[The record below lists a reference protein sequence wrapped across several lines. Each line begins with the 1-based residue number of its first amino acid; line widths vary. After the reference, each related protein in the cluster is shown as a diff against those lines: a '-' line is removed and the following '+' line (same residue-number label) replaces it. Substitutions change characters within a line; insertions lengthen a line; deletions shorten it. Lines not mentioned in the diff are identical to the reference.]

1 MPPKKIDPKLVTKSI
16 TSFGFNKITKAE
28 AELRLLEEN
37 LQAQKLKVNREH
49 EQRKINDT
57 ANRATLMASLVDS
70 TTVMQ
75 LPNETDDNNCGN
87 RVGDAFQEVIE
98 QIGNHVE
105 LEQFQIT
112 KVKKVYKKRPA
123 EWKEIVDHFQQ
134 WKNIDKTINAY
145 KLLQLNPN
153 VATWSTNLSRWTKE
167 LKAGKE
173 SNAVRGPVIG
183 SFLVITTY
191 SAICCQRSCIH

>member
-1 MPPKKIDPKLVTKSI
+1 
-16 TSFGFNKITKAE
+16 
-28 AELRLLEEN
+28 
-37 LQAQKLKVNREH
+37 
-49 EQRKINDT
+49 
-57 ANRATLMASLVDS
+57 MASLVDS

-153 VATWSTNLSRWTKE
+153 VATWL
-167 LKAGKE
+167 
-173 SNAVRGPVIG
+173 
-183 SFLVITTY
+183 
-191 SAICCQRSCIH
+191 

>member
-75 LPNETDDNNCGN
+75 LPNENDDNNYGN
-87 RVGDAFQEVIE
+87 RVGDAFQKAIE

-105 LEQFQIT
+105 MEQFQIT
-112 KVKKVYKKRPA
+112 KVKKVYKERPA
-123 EWKEIVDHFQQ
+123 EWREILELSDSSDSEEEKTEKENDIV
-134 WKNIDKTINAY
+134 N
-145 KLLQLNPN
+145 
-153 VATWSTNLSRWTKE
+153 TKRVR
-167 LKAGKE
+167 KSSVMVGSVKRGKC
-173 SNAVRGPVIG
+173 S
-183 SFLVITTY
+183 
-191 SAICCQRSCIH
+191 H